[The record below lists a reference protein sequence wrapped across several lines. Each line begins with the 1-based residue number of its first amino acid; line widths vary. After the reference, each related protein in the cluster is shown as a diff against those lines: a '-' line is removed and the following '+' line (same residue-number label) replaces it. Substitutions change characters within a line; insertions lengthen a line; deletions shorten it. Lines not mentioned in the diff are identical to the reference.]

1 MPSKTPERDWG
12 CCTLIQQEVFIVE
25 HFGLG
30 EENRE
35 EKDRDKKEGKKHW
48 CSSCGQVNG
57 VQEIRDS
64 ENCEGRE
71 LPRVYESITGK

>member
-1 MPSKTPERDWG
+1 MSFW
-12 CCTLIQQEVFIVE
+12 
-25 HFGLG
+25 GLG
-30 EENRE
+30 RCKSETENRE